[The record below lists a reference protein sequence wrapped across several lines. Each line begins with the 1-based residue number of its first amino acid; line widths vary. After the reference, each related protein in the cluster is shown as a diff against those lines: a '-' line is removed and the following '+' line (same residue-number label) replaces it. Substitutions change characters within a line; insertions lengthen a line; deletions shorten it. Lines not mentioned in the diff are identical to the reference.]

1 METHSSIPAWKIS
14 WVEGYIPQSHKDWT
28 QLSTH
33 TCTYIW
39 GFQSQLLSPLLAG
52 WCLMSVKPLKACW
65 SPTRKSTSW
74 CKGTEWVDFW
84 SRQCP
89 FRGSSTDL
97 TTAPD
102 GLCSLWLVRQWLSF
116 SPGISARGWYFMWLQ
131 EIQLHQSSLTKGS
144 ILIQGV
150 CGWYSRANVTIQR
163 TWFFSFTSSDI
174 FCPQSGKMATSASAS
189 CQNWRQ
195 KEQTQKEDRMALLL
209 QKQSQPTGLVL
220 PPLGHMLTPNYMKYS
235 TIQYFTWVHCCEKQN
250 CSFVSNEEGTNASEL
265 MSSSTCHMSWGE
277 FALHIALERDLNFT
291 SMVNYF
297 DDSQPNFPTVLNSCS
312 FYTWTKE
319 RSRK

>member
-1 METHSSIPAWKIS
+1 METHSSILAWKIP
-14 WVEGYIPQSHKDWT
+14 WMEGYSPQSHKDRT

-33 TCTYIW
+33 TCMYTW
-39 GFQSQLLSPLLAG
+39 GLQPQPLSPLLAG

-65 SPTRKSTSW
+65 SRTRKSTSW

-102 GLCSLWLVRQWLSF
+102 GLCSLWLVRHWLSF

-220 PPLGHMLTPNYMKYS
+220 PPLGHMLTPAMRN
-235 TIQYFTWVHCCEKQN
+235 TVHLSISCGYIAVTRKIVVLLVMRRGQML
-250 CSFVSNEEGTNASEL
+250 VSWCPAAHAIWAGVNL
-265 MSSSTCHMSWGE
+265 PY
-277 FALHIALERDLNFT
+277 T
-291 SMVNYF
+291 S
-297 DDSQPNFPTVLNSCS
+297 
-312 FYTWTKE
+312 
-319 RSRK
+319 RSRETSFLTVWWIILTIPNQTFLQS